1 MCITLEMSMA
11 TVQLTAAW
19 NPVNDHLSAVRSYSS
34 DFVDS
39 KESLC
44 TNVDDSSLKCW
55 EIFLF
60 FFCIRKKVMSTK
72 RESRIPLSCSCFY
85 RNEKGNAGLEN
96 GEKYYAVVDST
107 MRECQ
112 SCKLS
117 FTPSFYFAISL
128 LSSVTKEVRLQCT
141 SVSLSVCLDAFV
153 LFVCGIL
160 QF

>member
-1 MCITLEMSMA
+1 MPSGHILQTLWIPKKVCVLMS
-11 TVQLTAAW
+11 T
-19 NPVNDHLSAVRSYSS
+19 
-34 DFVDS
+34 
-39 KESLC
+39 
-44 TNVDDSSLKCW
+44 
-55 EIFLF
+55 FLVWSVGRF
-60 FFCIRKKVMSTK
+60 FSFFLCIRKKVMSTK

-85 RNEKGNAGLEN
+85 RNEKENAGLEN

-141 SVSLSVCLDAFV
+141 SVSLSVCLSGRIRPFCLWHFAV
-153 LFVCGIL
+153 LIFS
-160 QF
+160 